1 MERVIKHVGFRG
13 GRYVFTCLL
22 LILFALLLMISCS
35 GPQVQNKSQAK
46 GVYHIVKK
54 GETVY
59 KIARAYSISLQDLA
73 EANNIMDI
81 SSIQEGSVIFIPE
94 ADQAIDDVMTYA
106 KTSRNDAKRETS
118 SRNEKLPEHARP
130 SKLVD
135 LPPAAGETPLSQPL
149 SPEVVATVTGMPKA
163 VAKKN
168 KPGIEEKLPIAEKK
182 DEIRLGE
189 SMFIWPVKGTVKTP
203 FGIQPNKTYHN
214 WIKIVCPA
222 GTQVKSAASGTV
234 IFSSNLPPFGETII
248 IRHPTDFAT
257 VYTHLKKRS
266 VKADQNIK
274 RGEVIALA
282 GEKDEIGDVYINF
295 EIRLKG
301 NKPRNPLF
309 YLP

>member
-1 MERVIKHVGFRG
+1 MERMIRHVGFRR
-13 GRYVFTCLL
+13 GRYIFTCFL
-22 LILFALLLMISCS
+22 LILFPLLLMISCS
-35 GPQVQNKSQAK
+35 GPQVQKKSQAK

-54 GETVY
+54 GETAY

-73 EANNIMDI
+73 EVNNIMDV

-94 ADQAIDDVMTYA
+94 ADQAIDDVMAHA
-106 KTSRNDAKRETS
+106 KASRSDAKRETGS
-118 SRNEKLPEHARP
+118 TDKKLPELAKS
-130 SKLVD
+130 SKPVD
-135 LPPAAGETPLSQPL
+135 LPPAAEKTPLPQPL
-149 SPEVVATVTGMPKA
+149 SPEVVAATAGMTEA
-163 VAKKN
+163 AAEKN
-168 KPGIEEKLPIAEKK
+168 KPGIEEKPPIAEKK
-182 DEIRLGE
+182 DEIRLGK

-214 WIKIVCPA
+214 WIKIVCPV
-222 GTQVKSAASGTV
+222 GTQVKAAASGTV
-234 IFSSNLPPFGETII
+234 IFSSSLPPFGETII

-266 VKADQNIK
+266 VKADQKIK

-282 GEKDEIGDVYINF
+282 GEKDDIGDTYINF

>member
-1 MERVIKHVGFRG
+1 MERMIRHADFRG
-13 GRYVFTCLL
+13 GRYIFTCFLM
-22 LILFALLLMISCS
+22 ILFALLLLISCS
-35 GPQVQNKSQAK
+35 GPQVQKKIQAK

-54 GETVY
+54 GETTY
-59 KIARAYSISLQDLA
+59 RIARAYSISLQDLV
-73 EANNIMDI
+73 EVNNITDV
-81 SSIQEGSVIFIPE
+81 SSIKEGSVIFIPD
-94 ADQAIDDVMTYA
+94 ADQAIDDVMAHA
-106 KTSRNDAKRETS
+106 KTPRADAKRETGS
-118 SRNEKLPEHARP
+118 TDEKLSEHAKP
-130 SKLVD
+130 SEPID
-135 LPPAAGETPLSQPL
+135 LPPAAEKTSRPKLL
-149 SPEVVATVTGMPKA
+149 SPEVVGAAAGPSKPATE
-163 VAKKN
+163 KN

-222 GTQVKSAASGTV
+222 GTQVKAAASGTI
-234 IFSSNLPPFGETII
+234 IFSSSLPPFGETII

-282 GEKDEIGDVYINF
+282 GEKDEIGDTYIYF

-301 NKPRNPLF
+301 NKPSNPLF

>member
-1 MERVIKHVGFRG
+1 MERMIRHAGFRE
-13 GRYVFTCLL
+13 GRYIFTCFLM
-22 LILFALLLMISCS
+22 ILFALLLMISCS
-35 GPQVQNKSQAK
+35 GPQVQKKSQAK

-54 GETVY
+54 GETTY
-59 KIARAYSISLQDLA
+59 RIARAYSISVQDLV
-73 EANNIMDI
+73 EVNNITDV
-81 SSIQEGSVIFIPE
+81 SSIKEGSVIFIPD
-94 ADQAIDDVMTYA
+94 ADQAIDDVMARA
-106 KTSRNDAKRETS
+106 KASRADAKRENGSTD
-118 SRNEKLPEHARP
+118 EKLPEHAKL
-130 SKLVD
+130 SKPVD
-135 LPPAAGETPLSQPL
+135 QPPAAGKMPLSKSL
-149 SPEVVATVTGMPKA
+149 STEVVAAAAGMPNSA
-163 VAKKN
+163 AEKN

-189 SMFIWPVKGTVKTP
+189 SMFIWPVKGTVKTL

-222 GTQVKSAASGTV
+222 GTQVKASASGTV

-282 GEKDEIGDVYINF
+282 GEKDEIGDTYINF
-295 EIRLKG
+295 EIRLSG